1 MADVVTPLAEARG
14 DELVDVEY
22 VKEKKQYYLRIYV
35 DRRPGGID
43 IEEIANLSELVSEKL
58 DELDDVMNVYHN
70 WEESNSNISHIH
82 INMYSKGF
90 TGGKS
95 LTSDGIIFLLDNL
108 SSKTVM
114 FKEGTLEYIEG
125 HYEADS
131 ETYKTALATYKSRLL
146 SEVNLELNKYNY

>member
-1 MADVVTPLAEARG
+1 MDKGLIGIVILAFILCVIWTIAG
-14 DELVDVEY
+14 HNKI
-22 VKEKKQYYLRIYV
+22 VKQI
-35 DRRPGGID
+35 
-43 IEEIANLSELVSEKL
+43 KL
-58 DELDDVMNVYHN
+58 DQLRDIK
-70 WEESNSNISHIH
+70 SNINNALSLYDCLYIH

-95 LTSDGIIFLLDNL
+95 LASNGILFLLDKL

-131 ETYKTALATYKSRLL
+131 ETYKTALATYKSRLI

>member
-1 MADVVTPLAEARG
+1 MDKGLIGIVILAFILCVIWTIAGHSRI
-14 DELVDVEY
+14 
-22 VKEKKQYYLRIYV
+22 VKQI
-35 DRRPGGID
+35 
-43 IEEIANLSELVSEKL
+43 KL
-58 DELDDVMNVYHN
+58 DQLRDIK
-70 WEESNSNISHIH
+70 SNINNALSLYDCLYIH

-95 LTSDGIIFLLDNL
+95 LASNGILFLLDKL

-131 ETYKTALATYKSRLL
+131 ETYKTALATYKSRLI
-146 SEVNLELNKYNY
+146 SEVNLELDKYNY

>member
-1 MADVVTPLAEARG
+1 MDKGLIGIVILAFILCVIWTIAGHNRIVKQIKLNQLRG
-14 DELVDVEY
+14 I
-22 VKEKKQYYLRIYV
+22 K
-35 DRRPGGID
+35 
-43 IEEIANLSELVSEKL
+43 
-58 DELDDVMNVYHN
+58 
-70 WEESNSNISHIH
+70 SNINNALSLYDCLYIH

-90 TGGKS
+90 TRGKS
-95 LTSDGIIFLLDNL
+95 LTSDGIIFLLDKL

-131 ETYKTALATYKSRLL
+131 ETYKTALATYKSRLI

>member
-1 MADVVTPLAEARG
+1 MDKGLIGIAILAFILCVIWTIAGHNRI
-14 DELVDVEY
+14 
-22 VKEKKQYYLRIYV
+22 VKQIKLGQLR
-35 DRRPGGID
+35 D
-43 IEEIANLSELVSEKL
+43 IK
-58 DELDDVMNVYHN
+58 
-70 WEESNSNISHIH
+70 SNINNALSLYDCLYIH

-90 TGGKS
+90 TVGKS
-95 LTSDGIIFLLDNL
+95 LTSNGIIFLLDKL

-131 ETYKTALATYKSRLL
+131 ETYKTALATYKSRLI

>member
-1 MADVVTPLAEARG
+1 MDKGLLGIIILGFILCVIWIITNHNRI
-14 DELVDVEY
+14 
-22 VKEKKQYYLRIYV
+22 VKQVKLNQLR
-35 DRRPGGID
+35 D
-43 IEEIANLSELVSEKL
+43 IK
-58 DELDDVMNVYHN
+58 
-70 WEESNSNISHIH
+70 SNINNALSLYDCLYIH

-95 LTSDGIIFLLDNL
+95 LTSNGIIFLLDDL

-114 FKEGTLEYIEG
+114 FKEGSLEYIEG

-131 ETYKTALATYKSRLL
+131 ETYKTALATYKSRLI

>member
-1 MADVVTPLAEARG
+1 MDKGLIGIAILAFILCVIWTIAGHNRI
-14 DELVDVEY
+14 
-22 VKEKKQYYLRIYV
+22 VKQI
-35 DRRPGGID
+35 
-43 IEEIANLSELVSEKL
+43 KL
-58 DELDDVMNVYHN
+58 DQLRDIK
-70 WEESNSNISHIH
+70 SNINNALSLYDCLYIH

-95 LTSDGIIFLLDNL
+95 LASNGILFLLDKL

-131 ETYKTALATYKSRLL
+131 ETYKTALATYKSRLI

>member
-1 MADVVTPLAEARG
+1 MDKGLIGIVILAFILCVIWTIAG
-14 DELVDVEY
+14 HNKI
-22 VKEKKQYYLRIYV
+22 VKQI
-35 DRRPGGID
+35 
-43 IEEIANLSELVSEKL
+43 KL
-58 DELDDVMNVYHN
+58 DQLRDIK
-70 WEESNSNISHIH
+70 SNINNALSLYDCLYIH

-90 TGGKS
+90 TRGKS
-95 LTSDGIIFLLDNL
+95 LTSDGIIFLLDKL

-131 ETYKTALATYKSRLL
+131 KTYKAALATYKSRLI

>member
-1 MADVVTPLAEARG
+1 MDKGLIVIVIHAFILCVIWTIAGHSRI
-14 DELVDVEY
+14 
-22 VKEKKQYYLRIYV
+22 VKQI
-35 DRRPGGID
+35 
-43 IEEIANLSELVSEKL
+43 KL
-58 DELDDVMNVYHN
+58 DQLRDIKSSINNALSLYDCLY
-70 WEESNSNISHIH
+70 IH

-90 TGGKS
+90 TVGKS
-95 LTSDGIIFLLDNL
+95 LTSDGILFLLDKL

-131 ETYKTALATYKSRLL
+131 ETYKTALATYKSRLI